1 MTFEW
6 LNDTSRKFLDSGYLL
21 EGETAEDR
29 IRQICDS
36 FDQYIGV
43 SGMGD
48 KLWDYCSRGWVSF
61 SSPVWSNYGRPKRG
75 LPVSCYGGT
84 TGDSVAE
91 ILYFQAETGILSK
104 VGGGTSGNFGDI
116 RPRGS
121 HITGNGKTGG
131 AVHFMQLFQEAT
143 DVISQGG
150 TRKGRMAPYLPID
163 HGDIDEFLDIMTE
176 GHPIQSMT
184 TGVIVDDDWMQ
195 SMIGGDSEKRRVW
208 AKVLRRRKEV
218 GVPYI
223 VFKDN
228 INANKPDVYH
238 HKDME
243 IKASNLCV
251 APETAILTEKGHVP
265 IADLVGETV
274 NVWNGSEFSQVV
286 VRQTGSNQNLLTVKT
301 NEGGSIDCT
310 PQHKFHVVVNYN
322 KVEVKEA
329 QDLEKGDKLIRS
341 QYPVIDGSQ
350 HLPMAYENGFFSGD
364 GCHHRGKSIV
374 YLYNDKR
381 HLEESM
387 SLNGPRSENADRVT
401 YSNVKGLREKFFVPM
416 DDFSLD
422 SKLSWLAGYLDADGT
437 VCKNGNSYTIQAAS
451 VDYNFIHNVRLMLQ
465 TLGVDS
471 KVTANKD
478 ARLSY
483 MPDGKGGSKQ
493 YQCQEI
499 FRLLIA
505 TKGVQDLLDME
516 IPVKRLDIPRQ
527 SPNRVATRFLT
538 VDDVVNTGRVDDT
551 FCFTEHKRH
560 LGVFNGILTGQCSE
574 IALPATKDETF
585 VCVLSSV
592 NLEKYDEWKNTD
604 LIKVMT
610 YFLDTVAEE
619 TLDKMVAMRDSD
631 SAEERQTFYFLQRA
645 FNFVKK
651 HRALGLGV
659 LGWSSYLQRN
669 MIPFESDEA
678 FGLNVAIHKQIQE
691 QSHEA
696 SRELAEM
703 FGEPEVL
710 EGYGRRNTTTM
721 AIAPTTSSA
730 AILGQVSQ
738 SIEPWMSNYF
748 IKNLAKMK
756 VEVKNRYL
764 EQLLEQHG
772 RNDQITWDSIA
783 QNDGSVAHLDFLTEH
798 ERDVFKTF
806 REIDQS
812 AIIGQAADRQHY
824 LDQTQS
830 LNLMID
836 SKMTPKEINSLI
848 IDAWKDG
855 ICTLYYQ
862 HSVNKAQQVF
872 QDDSDCK
879 ACEA

>member
-104 VGGGTSGNFGDI
+104 VGGGTSGNFGGI

-163 HGDIDEFLDIMTE
+163 HGDIDEFLDIMTD

-243 IKASNLCV
+243 IKASNL
-251 APETAILTEKGHVP
+251 
-265 IADLVGETV
+265 
-274 NVWNGSEFSQVV
+274 
-286 VRQTGSNQNLLTVKT
+286 
-301 NEGGSIDCT
+301 
-310 PQHKFHVVVNYN
+310 
-322 KVEVKEA
+322 
-329 QDLEKGDKLIRS
+329 
-341 QYPVIDGSQ
+341 
-350 HLPMAYENGFFSGD
+350 
-364 GCHHRGKSIV
+364 
-374 YLYNDKR
+374 
-381 HLEESM
+381 
-387 SLNGPRSENADRVT
+387 
-401 YSNVKGLREKFFVPM
+401 
-416 DDFSLD
+416 
-422 SKLSWLAGYLDADGT
+422 
-437 VCKNGNSYTIQAAS
+437 
-451 VDYNFIHNVRLMLQ
+451 
-465 TLGVDS
+465 
-471 KVTANKD
+471 
-478 ARLSY
+478 
-483 MPDGKGGSKQ
+483 
-493 YQCQEI
+493 
-499 FRLLIA
+499 
-505 TKGVQDLLDME
+505 
-516 IPVKRLDIPRQ
+516 
-527 SPNRVATRFLT
+527 
-538 VDDVVNTGRVDDT
+538 
-551 FCFTEHKRH
+551 
-560 LGVFNGILTGQCSE
+560 CSE

-756 VEVKNRYL
+756 VEIKNRYL